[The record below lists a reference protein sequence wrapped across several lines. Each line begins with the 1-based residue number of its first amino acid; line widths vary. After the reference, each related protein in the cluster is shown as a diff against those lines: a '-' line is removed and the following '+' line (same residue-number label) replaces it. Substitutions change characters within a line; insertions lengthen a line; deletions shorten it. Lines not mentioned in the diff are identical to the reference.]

1 MCKAE
6 NGDPDH
12 ASIKLLTFLCSQRIQ
27 RIKFLN
33 SWKSSHH
40 LGTYG
45 SAGHKSYSETSGLLC
60 TEISAPRKMKN
71 RGNHGAHF
79 NLARCKSFLLVSKKF
94 NALGLQ
100 YLCNSASFLWHPA
113 GSSDS
118 CSGLIGLT
126 CKTCLLT

>member
-60 TEISAPRKMKN
+60 IEISAPRKMKN
-71 RGNHGAHF
+71 RGNHDALL
-79 NLARCKSFLLVSKKF
+79 NLARCKSFLLVSLKSLMHWACSTCAILLHSF
-94 NALGLQ
+94 GTQQAALTFAL
-100 YLCNSASFLWHPA
+100 
-113 GSSDS
+113 D
-118 CSGLIGLT
+118 
-126 CKTCLLT
+126 